1 MLRKNSIAREFWEG
15 HEAEPAL
22 SEAEGCQQVLYFCHS
37 EAASAAEESAFLG
50 FSAACL
56 AVP

>member
-1 MLRKNSIAREFWEG
+1 LRKNSIAREFWEG